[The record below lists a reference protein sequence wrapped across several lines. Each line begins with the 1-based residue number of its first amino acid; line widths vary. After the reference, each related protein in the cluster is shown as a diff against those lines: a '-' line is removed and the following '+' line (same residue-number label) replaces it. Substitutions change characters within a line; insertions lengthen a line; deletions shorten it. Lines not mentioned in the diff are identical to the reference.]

1 MADGHG
7 ISRRGLLG
15 ATGLAGVGV
24 LAAACGGGGGD
35 GKNGGSPGGGWA
47 FTDDRKRRVSLSAR
61 PKRVVAYIGTA
72 AALADYGIGDR
83 IVGVFGPTKKK
94 NGQADPM
101 AGNVDID
108 KVASLGNTFG
118 EFNVEKYAELRPD
131 VLVTHIFQKNV
142 LWYVPEKS
150 ADKIAKVAPSI
161 GITVAGVPLSHPLDR
176 YAALAAALGADL
188 HAGRN
193 AAAKKRFDNAVKAL
207 RDAAKANP
215 KIKVMAASASPDTL
229 YISDPKQYPD
239 LTYYRGLGLDLVQP
253 KPDSQGFFESLS
265 WENADKYGADLILLD
280 SRTQALQPG
289 QLKDKP
295 TWQRLPAVKADQVVP
310 WLSEPRY
317 SYAGFAPHIEA
328 LATAVKSARKVR

>member
-15 ATGLAGVGV
+15 AAGIAGVGA
-24 LAAACGGGGGD
+24 LAAACGGGGGTSA
-35 GKNGGSPGGGWA
+35 GSPSGGGWA
-47 FTDDRKRRVSLSAR
+47 FTDDRGRRVTRPAR
-61 PKRVVAYIGTA
+61 PKRVVAYIGAA
-72 AALADYGIGDR
+72 AALTDYGIGDR
-83 IVGVFGPTKKK
+83 VVGVFGPTKKK
-94 NGQADPM
+94 DGQADPM
-101 AGNVDID
+101 AGNVDIE
-108 KVASLGNTFG
+108 KIASLGNTYG

-131 VLVTHIFQKNV
+131 ILVTHMFQKNV
-142 LWYVPEKS
+142 LWYVPDKS
-150 ADKIAKVAPSI
+150 ADKIAQVAPSI

-188 HAGRN
+188 HSGRN
-193 AAAKKRFDNAVKAL
+193 AAAKKRFDTAVKAL
-207 RDAAKANP
+207 RTAAKANP

-229 YISDPKQYPD
+229 YISDPRQYPD
-239 LTYYRGLGLDLVQP
+239 LTYYRGLGIDFVMP

-280 SRTQALQPG
+280 SRTQALQPA
-289 QLKDKP
+289 QLKNKP
-295 TWQRLPAVKADQVVP
+295 TWQGLPAVKAGQVVP

-328 LATAVKSARKVR
+328 LAKALRTARKVR